1 MMTSP
6 PVASS
11 VTPSKKKR
19 RRWSEEEDEAVRN
32 GMRVC
37 GVGNWKQVRY
47 LGMPVLRNRTP
58 VDIKD
63 RFVNLKKRGE
73 FENVSLG
80 PKAKKRRENRQPI
93 CTKIFDEGSD
103 DEGEQAITS
112 TARRL
117 ISSQT
122 IIPDDDSA
130 SDEEEQASASDE
142 EEQDCKPAAKP
153 RHYRAFHYPIAEKC
167 SKTRSKQTVVLL
179 DGSDGEG
186 EVEHCSAS
194 NDVIVTDS
202 VRVNSSQATIESKA
216 GESDDH
222 AIDRDELN
230 AFIDELFVQS
240 NRYIVKT
247 KDFIKILEVQ
257 FGLTFDKLTRDY
269 IRTRIGDLNH
279 DRVEPLVSHVNKHE
293 TNSNDLRSNCQQSFQ
308 AGSTT
313 SSTVINPGES
323 ADLSFLDDSYAASD
337 TSMQHAD
344 MNSCIANETTLDQS
358 NISIATAPDESRKK
372 DAGAVCEVCVDT
384 QDKADDDKLQQ
395 DVVRFHQVAKV
406 LRECNAYIRDLTH
419 DRSRNQFETESEIA
433 FWQERVNKW
442 RARLPLTTSDS
453 APSLSNH
460 TVAIDVL
467 SKQVDHFLAVMKP
480 IKECQ
485 SQIQSLA
492 NDNSKSRMEVATE
505 TIFWRRQEQSW
516 KSKLPL

>member
-1 MMTSP
+1 MTSP

-32 GMRVC
+32 GVRVC
-37 GVGNWKQVRY
+37 GVGNWTQVRY

-93 CTKIFDEGSD
+93 CTKIFDERSG

-112 TARRL
+112 TARRPR
-117 ISSQT
+117 SSQT
-122 IIPDDDSA
+122 IIPDDD
-130 SDEEEQASASDE
+130 SASDE

-167 SKTRSKQTVVLL
+167 SKKRSKQTVVLL

-202 VRVNSSQATIESKA
+202 VRVNSSQATIESNA
-216 GESDDH
+216 GDSDDH

-247 KDFIKILEVQ
+247 KDFIKILESQ
-257 FGLTFDKLTRDY
+257 FGLTFDKSTRDY

-293 TNSNDLRSNCQQSFQ
+293 TNSNHLLSNCQQISQ

-337 TSMQHAD
+337 TSMQQAD
-344 MNSCIANETTLDQS
+344 MNSFNANETTLDES
-358 NISIATAPDESRKK
+358 NISIATAHDESRKK
-372 DAGAVCEVCVDT
+372 DAGAVCEVCVNT
-384 QDKADDDKLQQ
+384 QDKADDDELQQ

-406 LRECNAYIRDLTH
+406 LQECNAYIRDLTN

-442 RARLPLTTSDS
+442 RTRLPLSTSDS
-453 APSLSNH
+453 SPSLSNH

-467 SKQVDHFLAVMKP
+467 SKQVDHFLAVMEP